1 MKTHLTI
8 SIKVILSIMLLHYG
22 FSLSAQNCDP
32 TWNRSISKPCIT
44 APIQFEANFPGF
56 TSYMWDFGDGVT
68 TGWGMNR
75 FHSHPQHAF
84 WRAGRYTVLF
94 KADGPGGTCTDTVD
108 ITIYDCIDSCSY
120 KNLSVDSLVYKFCSD
135 SFAYAYAHMITGK
148 HPVNYEWSTV
158 PPIKDSVAKF
168 ESPGIYSLIAK
179 DAIGCVKKST
189 FLVPDPSLNSGFDMD
204 INLNS
209 ENYRPGRQ
217 AMLTPIGNNN
227 GCQPVNEKLSIVLS
241 KIVSYEKASPSP
253 DKISGDTL
261 TWSFSKQNYEAGSI
275 KPAIYVTTNFNAN
288 IGDTVCFNV
297 AVSPVT
303 GDGNISNNEK
313 RYCYAVR
320 NSYDPNI
327 KSVHPQGK
335 CKQNYVLK
343 DKPLTYTVQFQNTG
357 NAEAID
363 IFILDTLDK
372 NLDINSL
379 RVIGQSHKAPIT
391 EILNGN
397 VIKFRF
403 DNINLPDSFSNEKE
417 SHGYVIFEIKPKST
431 AANGAIVTGKAGIY
445 FDYNQPVFTNE
456 IKNTL
461 VNSIPLCAL
470 EVSSVTNMNSIYIY
484 PNPNTGK
491 FVIEVPTEGKN
502 NIEIINQFGQVVF
515 RDVITGSPNEM
526 DVDLSNGVYTVRIV
540 NEGISINKKIVVWNR
555 N

>member
-1 MKTHLTI
+1 MKTHLTN

-22 FSLSAQNCDP
+22 FSLSAQNCHP
-32 TWNRSISKPCIT
+32 TWNRTYSKPCIFT
-44 APIQFEANFPGF
+44 PIQFEANFPGY
-56 TSYMWDFGDGVT
+56 TSYSWDYGDGMASGLGT
-68 TGWGMNR
+68 SMPFR
-75 FHSHPQHAF
+75 HPVHAF
-84 WRAGRYTVLF
+84 SGEGMYTVVLEA
-94 KADGPGGTCTDTVD
+94 KGPGGTCKDTLN
-108 ITIYDCIDSCSY
+108 ITISDCIDSCY
-120 KNLSVDSLVYKFCSD
+120 RVILRVDSLRYKFCSD
-135 SFAYAYAHMITGK
+135 SFAYVYAHTINAN

-158 PPIKDSVAKF
+158 PPIKNSIAKF
-168 ESPGIYSLIAK
+168 KSPGIYSLTIK
-179 DAIGCVKKST
+179 DAFGCTRKT
-189 FLVPDPSLNSGFDMD
+189 TLLVPDPIMSSDFDLD
-204 INLNS
+204 INLIS
-209 ENYRPGRQ
+209 EIYRPGRKTL
-217 AMLTPIGNNN
+217 LTPIGINNR
-227 GCQPVNEKLSIVLS
+227 CQPVNEKLSIVLS
-241 KIVSYEKASPSP
+241 KIVSYETASPGP

-261 TWSFSKQNYEAGSI
+261 TWFFSKQTYGSEI
-275 KPAIYVTTNFNAN
+275 VKPAIYVTTNVNSK
-288 IGDTVCFNV
+288 IGDSVCFNV
-297 AVSPVT
+297 SISPAS
-303 GDGNISNNEK
+303 GDANISNNEK
-313 RYCYAVR
+313 RYCYPVR

-327 KSVHPQGK
+327 KSVFPQGK

-379 RVIGQSHKAPIT
+379 RVIGQSHQAPIT

-403 DNINLPDSFSNEKE
+403 DNINLPDSSSNEKE

-461 VNSIPLCAL
+461 VNSIPFCELG
-470 EVSSVTNMNSIYIY
+470 VSSVTNMNSIYIY

-515 RDVITGSPNEM
+515 RDVLTGSANEM
-526 DVDLSNGVYTVRIV
+526 DIDLSNGVYTVRIV